1 MGYPF
6 FSWLNMIYHESS
18 IYSAGTTCSCRF
30 PNLLHPCCMMHSIV
44 VPKAISTFPGKAS
57 AWNQHG
63 TMPLSS
69 IVYLWFL
76 PVVFWKLRKSWEHA
90 KICQDMPSCR
100 CQRWWG
106 FGRAKGSYGYG
117 WGDFSWL
124 NTQNHTESQI
134 THMIKYDQICL
145 LFFVFFECDFVI
157 FWPSM
162 LCICVMPRYVSI
174 LTLSN
179 RSLRATELWVVAVT
193 VHGDMRQQAK
203 LKFAVRPPQAPVRA

>member
-1 MGYPF
+1 
-6 FSWLNMIYHESS
+6 
-18 IYSAGTTCSCRF
+18 
-30 PNLLHPCCMMHSIV
+30 
-44 VPKAISTFPGKAS
+44 
-57 AWNQHG
+57 
-63 TMPLSS
+63 MPLSS

-76 PVVFWKLRKSWEHA
+76 PVVSTCGFYLWFSESSESPESMPRYA

-134 THMIKYDQICL
+134 THMIKYDQMCL
-145 LFFVFFECDFVI
+145 LFFVFFLKCDFVI

-174 LTLSN
+174 LTVSN